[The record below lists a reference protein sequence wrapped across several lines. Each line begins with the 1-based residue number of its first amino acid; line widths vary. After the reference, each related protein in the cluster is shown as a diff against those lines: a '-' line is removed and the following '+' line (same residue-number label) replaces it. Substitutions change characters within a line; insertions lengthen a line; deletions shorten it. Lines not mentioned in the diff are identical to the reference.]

1 MCKFLDYMRS
11 KNQNIKLEAL
21 QVELSVCKVA
31 AFTPEMLLHPF
42 TFTATTDEECSLVC
56 PMQNKPAETIACEDG
71 WRAFRVVGVL
81 DFSLIGILSQ
91 LSSLLAEAKIGI
103 FAISTYNTDYI
114 LVKQENWEKALGVL
128 KDYYE
133 I

>member
-1 MCKFLDYMRS
+1 MMGS
-11 KNQNIKLEAL
+11 KNQDIKLEAL
-21 QVELSVCKVA
+21 QVELSVCQVA

-42 TFTATTDEECSLVC
+42 TFTAMTDEECSLVC
-56 PMQNKPAETIACEDG
+56 PTQYKPAETLRCEDG

-81 DFSLIGILSQ
+81 DFSPIGILSQ

-103 FAISTYNTDYI
+103 FAVSTYNTDYI

-128 KDYYE
+128 KEHYDIE
-133 I
+133 